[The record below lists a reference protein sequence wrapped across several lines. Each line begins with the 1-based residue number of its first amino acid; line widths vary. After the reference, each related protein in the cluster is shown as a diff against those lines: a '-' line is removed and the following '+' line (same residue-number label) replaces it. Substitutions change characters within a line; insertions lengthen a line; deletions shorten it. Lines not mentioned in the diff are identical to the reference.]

1 MKHNS
6 HTRRAHQ
13 RGVSLMELLVTVA
26 IVGIIASV
34 AIPSYR
40 QHMKRSNRTDAT
52 SALLNIAGEQEKF
65 FLQNNAYTD
74 VIGDGGLGMD
84 KTTSANGYYD
94 LSITLTDNGAGYEA
108 EAAVRATGANGGSQ
122 ADDEDCT
129 AFTLDETGARGYA
142 GAADDA
148 SVCWR

>member
-1 MKHNS
+1 MKHNA
-6 HTRRAHQ
+6 HHRRAGQ

-40 QHMKRSNRTDAT
+40 QHMKRSNRADAT

-74 VIGDGGLGMD
+74 VLGDGGLGMD
-84 KTTSANGYYD
+84 THSNNGLYK
-94 LSITLTDNGAGYEA
+94 LTVALTDGGAGFTATASNQEP
-108 EAAVRATGANGGSQ
+108 AVDASGSQ
-122 ADDEDCT
+122 KDDTDCET
-129 AFTLDETGARGYA
+129 FTLDETGARGSA
-142 GAADDA
+142 PEDA